1 MRNAQTDSRYEWNM
15 KDGILT
21 FVDTN
26 EQWEVSHWTDDDYD
40 DFLSLP
46 HEDKFGLIE
55 GLDEL
60 QDLDNQ

>member
-1 MRNAQTDSRYEWNM
+1 M